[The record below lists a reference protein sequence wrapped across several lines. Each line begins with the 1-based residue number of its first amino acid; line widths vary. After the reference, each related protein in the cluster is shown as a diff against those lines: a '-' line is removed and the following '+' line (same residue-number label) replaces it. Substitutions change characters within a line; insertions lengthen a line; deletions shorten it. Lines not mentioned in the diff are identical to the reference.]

1 MPNPVLTVAAAWAA
15 FDAAVANAEKV
26 AVRRVF
32 YAGAQAVLDI
42 LLAGLEPTVEV
53 TEREVDRAEA
63 LSDELR
69 RFGEEVDAGR
79 ACPAGASNREDSSQQ
94 SPFLE
99 AISRPQGRD
108 HSGLAACGTRSPR
121 QHVSR
126 YVLVPRSDVPR
137 CPWHAGTSGHGRV
150 AGWRVRC
157 SGSG

>member
-1 MPNPVLTVAAAWAA
+1 MPKPVLTVAAAWAA

-79 ACPAGASNREDSSQQ
+79 ACPAGVRRTARIAPSNLRFWKLS
-94 SPFLE
+94 
-99 AISRPQGRD
+99 AARKVATIR
-108 HSGLAACGTRSPR
+108 GLPPA
-121 QHVSR
+121 V
-126 YVLVPRSDVPR
+126 
-137 CPWHAGTSGHGRV
+137 
-150 AGWRVRC
+150 RVRQDNMSVVTSSSLGVMC
-157 SGSG
+157 PAVPGMQELRAMVELQGGE